1 MLNKAQIIGRVGSD
15 IQVRY
20 SSAGEAIVN
29 VSLATSEK
37 WKDKETGEIKEK
49 VEWHKIVAFGKTAE
63 IMGEYVKKGD
73 LIFVEGK
80 MTTKK
85 YEDKI
90 TGAEKFNFEIR
101 VVEMKMLSPKQQIKN
116 ETNKNEKEITNEFDN
131 DIRF

>member
-49 VEWHKIVAFGKTAE
+49 VEWHKIVAFGKIAE

-101 VVEMKMLSPKQQIKN
+101 VVEMKILSPKQQIKD
-116 ETNKNEKEITNEFDN
+116 ETNKTKKEITNEFDN
-131 DIRF
+131 DIPF

>member
-101 VVEMKMLSPKQQIKN
+101 VVEMKMLSPKQQIKD
-116 ETNKNEKEITNEFDN
+116 ETNKNKKEITNEFDN
-131 DIRF
+131 DIPF

>member
-131 DIRF
+131 DIPF

>member
-49 VEWHKIVAFGKTAE
+49 VEWHKIVAFGKIAE

-101 VVEMKMLSPKQQIKN
+101 VTEMKMLSPKQQIKD
-116 ETNKNEKEITNEFDN
+116 ETNKNKKEITNEFDN
-131 DIRF
+131 DIPF

>member
-101 VVEMKMLSPKQQIKN
+101 VVEMKMLIPKQQIKD
-116 ETNKNEKEITNEFDN
+116 ETNKNKKEITSEFDN
-131 DIRF
+131 DIPF